1 MHPHVE
7 EWGNPLDGGLSGYN
21 MESLTF
27 LDFEK
32 MSKCIVAATKD

>member
-1 MHPHVE
+1 MWKKGE
-7 EWGNPLDGGLSGYN
+7 TLSMGGLSGYN

-32 MSKCIVAATKD
+32 KE